1 MKEILTAFA
10 AYNKKVNED
19 LIAILEKLPEEKL
32 RRNTGIY
39 YSSVFGTL
47 LHIFSSDLA
56 WLKRYQS
63 YFTGIKSFESGAFLS
78 IDVKSLSNPGDI
90 GRADFF
96 RFRKEM
102 DKAVVSFIEELD
114 DAKLK
119 EVFQYKNYKGETVEK
134 ELWKTLI
141 QMFNHETHHRGAIS
155 ASLDIMKID
164 NDYSTLLIRI

>member
-56 WLKRYQS
+56 WRKRYQS

-119 EVFQYKNYKGETVEK
+119 EVFQYKNYKGETVE
-134 ELWKTLI
+134 E
-141 QMFNHETHHRGAIS
+141 ESSGR
-155 ASLDIMKID
+155 
-164 NDYSTLLIRI
+164 R